1 KILIIQIRNSF
12 ISTYLYEILTDIIES
27 DKLWILLSKAIALSG
42 VLSAVSNF
50 VEIFPTPGDPIIYS
64 LLEIVF
70 FLGIHGIVFHV
81 VFLTVSIILIIG
93 SMKDI
98 PPLLIPWIAWTPF
111 FILAI
116 IVNVVM
122 ILIHNAALAVP
133 VVCFTIFV
141 FMVKIYSTLI
151 VTYQFKELVKYET
164 RRTYLEG
171 LTGVRQSGPGFSA
184 YFDRDRQS
192 VRVIPMD
199 ESEAGP
205 SSSNS
210 DQPRKKS
217 RLLDR
222 PSMRDRLSHTY
233 AKVLMSTQQQQNSS

>member
-1 KILIIQIRNSF
+1 MSADHRCCFIIKLEHATVLIGW
-12 ISTYLYEILTDIIES
+12 LGLG
-27 DKLWILLSKAIALSG
+27 IALCG
-42 VLSAVSNF
+42 VIAAVSNF
-50 VEIFPTPGDPIIYS
+50 EELFPTPADPIIYS

-93 SMKDI
+93 AAKDS

-122 ILIHNAALAVP
+122 ILIHNATLAVP
-133 VVCFTIFV
+133 VVCFAIFI

-151 VTYQFKELVKYET
+151 VTYHFRELVKYET

-171 LTGVRQSGPGFSA
+171 LTAVPQGGPGFSA

-199 ESEAGP
+199 DSMAGP

-217 RLLDR
+217 QLLDR

-233 AKVLMSTQQQQNSS
+233 ARVLMSTQQNP